1 VWARPALVRVLAH
14 SCLIKSANTETETV
28 NPQISPM
35 DEGVVRYS
43 MEERHELLV
52 KALAKV

>member
-35 DEGVVRYS
+35 DEGVVRYRS
-43 MEERHELLV
+43 GNCGLLRWLV
-52 KALAKV
+52 ETC